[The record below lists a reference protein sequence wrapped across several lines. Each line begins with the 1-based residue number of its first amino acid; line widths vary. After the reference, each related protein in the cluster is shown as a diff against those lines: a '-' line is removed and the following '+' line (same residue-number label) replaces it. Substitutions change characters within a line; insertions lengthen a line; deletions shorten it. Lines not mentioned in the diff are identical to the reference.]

1 MAQMQNGDNLNQKL
15 ETQEVSQNPQQSKFL
30 VETMNDRETSEL
42 REYIQ
47 NARLKNFLIP
57 GSNIQESQE
66 NSD

>member
-1 MAQMQNGDNLNQKL
+1 
-15 ETQEVSQNPQQSKFL
+15 
-30 VETMNDRETSEL
+30 MNDRETSEL